1 MSNELIERLCL
12 DIDPDLSNPTEYYEK
27 ERLEAAEC
35 IYELM
40 TEIEDLRNPKYNRMG
55 KQILFK
61 NSHFADCA
69 SEDIAELIL
78 EKINQS

>member
-1 MSNELIERLCL
+1 MTNELIERLCR
-12 DIDPDLSNPTEYYEK
+12 DIDQKENATDYYKK

-40 TEIEDLRNPKYNRMG
+40 TKIEDLRNPKYNRLG

-78 EKINQS
+78 EKINQI